1 MALGPSNLL
10 CLSTCIY
17 VHTHSHTHT
26 HSPAQEHVGQP
37 MYLLYRAVKNQLEKG
52 PIDVITG
59 EARYSLSE
67 QKLIRQKVD
76 MVVLNATVEMDDG
89 LRIPVKLLDCDTISQ
104 AKEKML
110 DAVYKVREREREG
123 VRERVREREGGGGGT
138 CIPYSRKIWRGI
150 KFGGLTVY
158 ITTTKLKSA
167 KIFYSH
173 IYV

>member
-1 MALGPSNLL
+1 MY
-10 CLSTCIY
+10 T
-17 VHTHSHTHT
+17 HTHT
-26 HSPAQEHVGQP
+26 HVHSPAQEHVGQP

-89 LRIPVKLLDCDTISQ
+89 LRIQVKLLDCDTISQ

-110 DAVYKVREREREG
+110 DAGYKVRESERGRGYLVIERERERE
-123 VRERVREREGGGGGT
+123 RERE
-138 CIPYSRKIWRGI
+138 SKRERGVGEVHVYRI
-150 KFGGLTVY
+150 AGKFGGELNLTVWWS
-158 ITTTKLKSA
+158 T
-167 KIFYSH
+167 
-173 IYV
+173 

>member
-1 MALGPSNLL
+1 
-10 CLSTCIY
+10 
-17 VHTHSHTHT
+17 
-26 HSPAQEHVGQP
+26 

-76 MVVLNATVEMDDG
+76 MVILNATVETEDG

-110 DAVYKVREREREG
+110 DAVYKVREG
-123 VRERVREREGGGGGT
+123 EREGGRERERQKNKKKWKPERVGT
-138 CIPYSRKIWRGI
+138 LIIRLPTRMLRAVIYANFAADYDQLSIYLCRLLQSPKDHH
-150 KFGGLTVY
+150 LQ
-158 ITTTKLKSA
+158 KL
-167 KIFYSH
+167 I
-173 IYV
+173 